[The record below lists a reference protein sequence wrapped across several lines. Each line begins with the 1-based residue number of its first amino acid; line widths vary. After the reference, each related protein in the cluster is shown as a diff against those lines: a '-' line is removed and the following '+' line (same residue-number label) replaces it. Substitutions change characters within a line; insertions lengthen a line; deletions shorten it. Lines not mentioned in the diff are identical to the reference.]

1 MNFTDLCD
9 EKQFDIFYKQ
19 EVNHVFRFILV
30 KNKNKDEA
38 FDIVQE
44 AFIKI
49 WENCNK
55 FDLLKAK
62 SYLFSVAKNLFLN
75 AKKHEKVVRNFENN
89 STNLYIETETPESAL
104 REKEFKHK
112 LEKAIGNLT
121 DSSRE
126 VFLLNRIEGK
136 KYKEI
141 AELLGISLKAVEKR
155 MSKALLALRS
165 QIEEFN

>member
-1 MNFTDLCD
+1 MKFTNLCD
-9 EKQFDIFYKQ
+9 EYEFNNFYKQ
-19 EVNHVFRFILV
+19 EVNNVFRYIFI

-55 FDLLKAK
+55 FNISKVK
-62 SYLFSVAKNLFLN
+62 SYLFSTATNIFYNV
-75 AKKHEKVVRNFENN
+75 KKHDKVVQNYQNE
-89 STNLYIETETPESAL
+89 TPNLYIDSNTPENVL
-104 REKEFKHK
+104 RGKEFKYK
-112 LEKAIGNLT
+112 LENAINNLT
-121 DSSRE
+121 DAQRE

-141 AELLGISLKAVEKR
+141 ATMLNISIKAVEKR
-155 MSKALLALRS
+155 MSKALLSLRAE
-165 QIEEFN
+165 IDEFN

>member
-19 EVNHVFRFILV
+19 EVNHVFRFILI

-62 SYLFSVAKNLFLN
+62 SYLFSIAGNLFLN
-75 AKKHEKVVRNFENN
+75 IKKHEKVVRNYENN
-89 STNLYIETETPESAL
+89 STNLYIDTETPEDTL
-104 REKEFKHK
+104 RQKEFKHK

-121 DSSRE
+121 DTSRE

-141 AELLGISLKAVEKR
+141 AKLLDISVKAVEKR

>member
-1 MNFTDLCD
+1 MSFTDLCD
-9 EKQFDIFYKQ
+9 EKQFEIFYKQ
-19 EVNHVFRFILV
+19 EVNHCFRFILI
-30 KNKNKDEA
+30 KNKNKEEA
-38 FDIVQE
+38 FDVVQE

-62 SYLFSVAKNLFLN
+62 SYLFSIANNIFLN
-75 AKKHEKVVRNFENN
+75 VKKHEKVVRNFENN
-89 STNLYIETETPESAL
+89 ATDLYIETETPESTL
-104 REKEFKHK
+104 RQKEFKQK
-112 LEKAIGNLT
+112 LEKAIANLT

-141 AELLGISLKAVEKR
+141 AELLGISVKAVEKR
-155 MSKALLALRS
+155 MSKALLTLRLK
-165 QIEEFN
+165 IEEFN